1 MLTGVHT
8 VWTGGMDMTRAS
20 IRAEK
25 KNGVFMDWLYSFRGY
40 RKHLTLVLMFLPV
53 VVYFVI
59 FKYLPMG
66 GIVIAFKNYKISQGI
81 FGSAWCGLD
90 NFTKAFAT
98 STFSRSVRNTLTIS
112 GLKLLFGF
120 PMPIILALMLNEVSH
135 PRFKKTVQTI
145 SYLPHFLSWVVLAGM
160 FQQLL
165 SPNNGAVNALLR
177 DVFGVEKSLYFLGD
191 NRYFR
196 GTLIVTDIW
205 KNVGWSSIL
214 YLATITGIDPELYE
228 AATVDG
234 ATRWQCTRYIT
245 IPSLVSTIV
254 VMLILNVGSIMDAG
268 FDQIF
273 NLYNSAVY
281 QTGDI
286 IDTYVYRYGLGDMK
300 YSLAT
305 AVGLFKNVI
314 AFVLVLGTN
323 LIARRISGEGIW

>member
-1 MLTGVHT
+1 
-8 VWTGGMDMTRAS
+8 MTSANMPCSRQENAFL
-20 IRAEK
+20 RFLK
-25 KNGVFMDWLYSFRGY
+25 SFSGY
-40 RKHLTLVLMFLPV
+40 KKHLTLALMFLPV
-53 VVYFVI
+53 IVYFLI
-59 FKYLPMG
+59 FKYVPMSG
-66 GIVIAFKNYKISQGI
+66 VVIAFKNYKISKGI

-98 STFSRSVRNTLTIS
+98 PTFVRSVQNTLIIS
-112 GLKLLFGF
+112 SLKLLFGF
-120 PMPIILALMLNEVSH
+120 PAPVILALMLNEVTH
-135 PRFKKTVQTI
+135 APFKKTVQTI

-165 SPNNGAVNALLR
+165 SPNNGAVNAVLR
-177 DVFGVEKSLYFLGD
+177 DVFGIKDSIYFLGD

-214 YLATITGIDPELYE
+214 YLATITSIDPALYE

-268 FDQIF
+268 FDQVL

-281 QTGDI
+281 KTGDI

-314 AFVLVLGTN
+314 AFVLVVGTN

>member
-1 MLTGVHT
+1 MTSTVLSHSRRKSAIARFFSSFCGYKKYLALT
-8 VWTGGMDMTRAS
+8 
-20 IRAEK
+20 
-25 KNGVFMDWLYSFRGY
+25 
-40 RKHLTLVLMFLPV
+40 LMFLPV
-53 VVYFVI
+53 LVYFIV
-59 FKYLPMG
+59 FKYIPMSG
-66 GIVIAFKNYKISQGI
+66 VIIAFKNYKISRGI

-98 STFSRSVRNTLTIS
+98 PTFVRSVQNTLIIS
-112 GLKLLFGF
+112 SLKLLFGF
-120 PMPIILALMLNEVSH
+120 PAPIILALMLNEVTH
-135 PRFKKTVQTI
+135 APFKKTVQTI

-165 SPNNGAVNALLR
+165 SPNNGAVNAVLR
-177 DVFGVEKSLYFLGD
+177 DVFGVKDSIYFLGD
-191 NRYFR
+191 NHYFR
-196 GTLIVTDIW
+196 GTLIMTDIW

-214 YLATITGIDPELYE
+214 YLATITSIDPALYE

-245 IPSLVSTIV
+245 VPSLVSTIV

-268 FDQIF
+268 FDQVL

-314 AFVLVLGTN
+314 AFVLVVGTN

>member
-1 MLTGVHT
+1 MTSYHAHAQGKENSGPMQRFLHSFTGY
-8 VWTGGMDMTRAS
+8 
-20 IRAEK
+20 K
-25 KNGVFMDWLYSFRGY
+25 KHFA
-40 RKHLTLVLMFLPV
+40 LVLMFLPV
-53 VVYFVI
+53 VAYFVI
-59 FKYLPMG
+59 FKYVPMA
-66 GIVIAFKNYKISQGI
+66 GIMIAFKNYKIKQGI
-81 FGSAWCGLD
+81 WGSAWAEPLLA
-90 NFTKAFAT
+90 NFTKAFNT
-98 STFSRSVRNTLTIS
+98 PTFARSVTNTLTIS

-120 PMPIILALMLNEVSH
+120 PAPILLALMLNEVAH

-145 SYLPHFLSWVVLAGM
+145 TYLPHFLSWVVLAGM

-165 SPNNGAVNALLR
+165 SPNNGAVNAVLQS
-177 DVFGVEKSLYFLGD
+177 VFGVKDSIYFLGD

-214 YLATITGIDPELYE
+214 YLATIAGIDPALYE

-234 ATRWQCTRYIT
+234 ATRFQCTKYIT
-245 IPSLVSTIV
+245 LPSLVPTIV
-254 VMLILNVGSIMDAG
+254 VMLILSVGSIMDAG
-268 FDQIF
+268 FDQVF
-273 NLYNSAVY
+273 NLYNTAVY

-314 AFVLVLGTN
+314 AFVLVAATN
-323 LIARRISGEGIW
+323 LIAKRISGSGIW

>member
-1 MLTGVHT
+1 MDVTGIGARVPQRQNAF
-8 VWTGGMDMTRAS
+8 GR
-20 IRAEK
+20 
-25 KNGVFMDWLYSFRGY
+25 WLHSFTGY
-40 RKHLTLVLMFLPV
+40 RKYLTLTLMFIPV
-53 VVYFVI
+53 VAYFVI
-59 FKYLPMG
+59 FKYIPMG
-66 GIVIAFKNYKISQGI
+66 GIAIAFENFKIKEGI
-81 FGSAWCGLD
+81 FGSAWCGMD
-90 NFTKAFAT
+90 NFNKAFAMA
-98 STFSRSVRNTLTIS
+98 TFRRSVWNTLTIS

-120 PMPIILALMLNEVSH
+120 PMPIILALMLNEVTH
-135 PRFKKTVQTI
+135 VRFKKTVQTI

-165 SPNNGAVNALLR
+165 SPNNGAVNAVLR
-177 DVFGVEKSLYFLGD
+177 DVFGVKESIYFLG
-191 NRYFR
+191 NNKYFR

-214 YLATITGIDPELYE
+214 YLATISGIDPELYE

-234 ATRWQCTRYIT
+234 ASRWQCTRYIT

-254 VMLILNVGSIMDAG
+254 IMLILSIGSIMDAG
-268 FDQIF
+268 FDQVF

-300 YSLAT
+300 YALAT

-314 AFVLVLGTN
+314 AFVLVVGTN
-323 LIARRISGEGIW
+323 LITRRISGEGIW

>member
-1 MLTGVHT
+1 MTVTGVGAR
-8 VWTGGMDMTRAS
+8 VPRQGNA
-20 IRAEK
+20 
-25 KNGVFMDWLYSFRGY
+25 FMRWLRGFAGY
-40 RKHLTLVLMFLPV
+40 KKHLALSLMFVPV
-53 VVYFVI
+53 IVYFVI
-59 FKYLPMG
+59 FKYIPMG
-66 GIVIAFKNYKISQGI
+66 GIVIAFKNYKISKGI
-81 FGSAWCGLD
+81 WGSAWCGLD

-98 STFSRSVRNTLTIS
+98 PTFARAVRNTLEIS

-120 PMPIILALMLNEVSH
+120 PAPIILALILNEVTH
-135 PRFKKTVQTI
+135 VRFKKTVQTI
-145 SYLPHFLSWVVLAGM
+145 TYLPHFLSWVVLAGM

-177 DVFGVEKSLYFLGD
+177 QFFGVQESIYFLG
-191 NRYFR
+191 NNKYFR

-214 YLATITGIDPELYE
+214 YLATISGIDPALYE

-234 ATRWQCTRYIT
+234 ASRWQCTRYIT

-254 VMLILNVGSIMDAG
+254 IMLILSIGSIMDAG
-268 FDQIF
+268 FDQVF

-314 AFVLVLGTN
+314 AFVLVVGTN
-323 LIARRISGEGIW
+323 LITRKISGEGIW

>member
-1 MLTGVHT
+1 
-8 VWTGGMDMTRAS
+8 
-20 IRAEK
+20 
-25 KNGVFMDWLYSFRGY
+25 
-40 RKHLTLVLMFLPV
+40 
-53 VVYFVI
+53 
-59 FKYLPMG
+59 
-66 GIVIAFKNYKISQGI
+66 VIAFKNYKIKQGI

-98 STFSRSVRNTLTIS
+98 PTFARSVKNTLVIS

-120 PMPIILALMLNEVSH
+120 PAPILLALMLNEVTH
-135 PRFKKTVQTI
+135 IRFKKTVQTI
-145 SYLPHFLSWVVLAGM
+145 TYLPHFLSWVVLAGM

-165 SPNNGAVNALLR
+165 SPNNGAVNAVLKQ
-177 DVFGVEKSLYFLGD
+177 VFGLKDSIYFLGS
-191 NRYFR
+191 NQYFR

-214 YLATITGIDPELYE
+214 YLATISGIDPALYE

-234 ATRWQCTRYIT
+234 ASRWQCTRYIT
-245 IPSLVSTIV
+245 LPSLVSTIV
-254 VMLILNVGSIMDAG
+254 VMLILNIGSIMDAG
-268 FDQIF
+268 FDQVF

-314 AFVLVLGTN
+314 AFVLVVGTN

>member
-1 MLTGVHT
+1 M
-8 VWTGGMDMTRAS
+8 
-20 IRAEK
+20 
-25 KNGVFMDWLYSFRGY
+25 NGQGARSLRRNNFLYSFKGY
-40 RKHLTLVLMFLPV
+40 RKHYELVLMFLPV
-53 VVYFVI
+53 IVYFVI
-59 FKYLPMG
+59 FKYIPMA
-66 GIVIAFKNYKISQGI
+66 GIVIAFKNYRIKQGM
-81 FGSAWCGLD
+81 FGSAWCGLA
-90 NFTKAFAT
+90 NFTKVFAT
-98 STFSRSVRNTLTIS
+98 PTFARSVRNTLTIS
-112 GLKLLFGF
+112 AMKLLFGF
-120 PMPIILALMLNEVSH
+120 PAPIILALMLNEISH
-135 PRFKKTVQTI
+135 ARFKKTVQTI
-145 SYLPHFLSWVVLAGM
+145 TYLPHFLSWVVLAGM

-165 SPNNGAVNALLR
+165 SPNNGAVNAVLR
-177 DVFGVEKSLYFLGD
+177 EVFGLKNAIYFLGD

-214 YLATITGIDPELYE
+214 YLATIAGIDPSLYE

-245 IPSLVSTIV
+245 LPSLISTIV

-268 FDQIF
+268 FDQVF

-314 AFVLVLGTN
+314 AFVLVVGTN
-323 LIARRISGEGIW
+323 LIARKLSGEGIW

>member
-1 MLTGVHT
+1 MNVTGV
-8 VWTGGMDMTRAS
+8 GARIPRQGNAFTR
-20 IRAEK
+20 
-25 KNGVFMDWLYSFRGY
+25 WLRGFAGY
-40 RKHLTLVLMFLPV
+40 KKHLALTLMFVPV
-53 VVYFVI
+53 IVYFVI
-59 FKYLPMG
+59 FKYIPMG

-81 FGSAWCGLD
+81 WGSAWCGLD
-90 NFTKAFAT
+90 NFTKAFNT
-98 STFSRSVRNTLTIS
+98 PTFARAVRNTLEIS

-120 PMPIILALMLNEVSH
+120 PAPIILALMLNEVSH
-135 PRFKKTVQTI
+135 MRFKKTVQTI
-145 SYLPHFLSWVVLAGM
+145 TYLPHFLSWVVLAGM

-165 SPNNGAVNALLR
+165 SPNNGAVNAVLMQF
-177 DVFGVEKSLYFLGD
+177 FGLEKSIYFLG
-191 NRYFR
+191 NNQYFR

-214 YLATITGIDPELYE
+214 YLATISGIDPSLYE

-234 ATRWQCTRYIT
+234 ASRWQCTRYVT

-254 VMLILNVGSIMDAG
+254 IMLILSIGSIMDAG
-268 FDQIF
+268 FDQVF

-314 AFVLVLGTN
+314 AFALVVGTN

>member
-1 MLTGVHT
+1 MTVTGIGAHAPRQ
-8 VWTGGMDMTRAS
+8 GNAFTR
-20 IRAEK
+20 
-25 KNGVFMDWLYSFRGY
+25 WLRSFIGY
-40 RKHLTLVLMFLPV
+40 KKHLALSLMFVPV
-53 VVYFVI
+53 IVYFVI
-59 FKYLPMG
+59 FKYIPMG
-66 GIVIAFKNYKISQGI
+66 GIVIAFKNYKISKGI
-81 FGSAWCGLD
+81 WGSAWCGLD

-98 STFSRSVRNTLTIS
+98 PTFARAVRNTLEIS

-120 PMPIILALMLNEVSH
+120 PAPIILALILNEVTH
-135 PRFKKTVQTI
+135 VRFKKTVQTI
-145 SYLPHFLSWVVLAGM
+145 TYLPHFLSWVVLAGM

-177 DVFGVEKSLYFLGD
+177 QFFGVQESIYFLG
-191 NRYFR
+191 NNKYFR

-214 YLATITGIDPELYE
+214 YLATISGIDPSLYE

-234 ATRWQCTRYIT
+234 ASRWQCTRYIT

-254 VMLILNVGSIMDAG
+254 IMLILSIGSIMDAG
-268 FDQIF
+268 FDQVF

-314 AFVLVLGTN
+314 AFVLVVGTN
-323 LIARRISGEGIW
+323 LITRKISGEGIW

>member
-1 MLTGVHT
+1 MTGIGARVPQRQSAFRRGLH
-8 VWTGGMDMTRAS
+8 
-20 IRAEK
+20 
-25 KNGVFMDWLYSFRGY
+25 SFAGY
-40 RKHLTLVLMFLPV
+40 RKYSALTLMFIPV
-53 VVYFVI
+53 VAYFII
-59 FKYLPMG
+59 FKYIPMG
-66 GIVIAFKNYKISQGI
+66 GIAIAFENYKIKEGI

-90 NFTKAFAT
+90 NFNKAFAMA
-98 STFSRSVRNTLTIS
+98 TFRRSVWNTLTIS

-120 PMPIILALMLNEVSH
+120 PMPIILALMLNEVTH
-135 PRFKKTVQTI
+135 VRFKKTVQTI

-165 SPNNGAVNALLR
+165 SPNNGAVNAVLR
-177 DVFGVEKSLYFLGD
+177 DVFGVKDSIYFLG
-191 NRYFR
+191 NNKYFR

-214 YLATITGIDPELYE
+214 YLATISGIDPELYE

-234 ATRWQCTRYIT
+234 ASRWQCTRYIT

-254 VMLILNVGSIMDAG
+254 IMLILSIGSIMDAG
-268 FDQIF
+268 FDQVF

-286 IDTYVYRYGLGDMK
+286 IDTYVYRYGLGDLK
-300 YSLAT
+300 YALAT

-314 AFVLVLGTN
+314 AFVLVVGTN

>member
-1 MLTGVHT
+1 MDVTGIGSHAPRRGSAFRS
-8 VWTGGMDMTRAS
+8 WLHGFTGY
-20 IRAEK
+20 K
-25 KNGVFMDWLYSFRGY
+25 
-40 RKHLTLVLMFLPV
+40 KHLALSLMFIPV
-53 VVYFVI
+53 VAYFFI
-59 FKYLPMG
+59 FKYIPMA

-90 NFTKAFAT
+90 NFTKAFNT
-98 STFSRSVRNTLTIS
+98 PTFARSVTNTLSIS

-120 PMPIILALMLNEVSH
+120 PAPIILALMLNEVSH
-135 PRFKKTVQTI
+135 VRFKKTIQTI
-145 SYLPHFLSWVVLAGM
+145 TYLPHFLSWVVLAGM

-165 SPNNGAVNALLR
+165 SPNNGAVNAVLR
-177 DVFGVEKSLYFLGD
+177 DVFGVKDSIYFLGD

-196 GTLIVTDIW
+196 GTLIATDIW

-214 YLATITGIDPELYE
+214 YLATIAGIDPSLYE

-245 IPSLVSTIV
+245 LPSLISTIV

-268 FDQIF
+268 FDQVF

-300 YSLAT
+300 YAQAT

-314 AFVLVLGTN
+314 AFVLVVGTN
-323 LIARRISGEGIW
+323 LVARRISGEGIW

>member
-1 MLTGVHT
+1 MTG
-8 VWTGGMDMTRAS
+8 TGTRIPQQKSAFG
-20 IRAEK
+20 R
-25 KNGVFMDWLYSFRGY
+25 WLHGFTGY
-40 RKHLTLVLMFLPV
+40 RKHLTLTLMFLPV
-53 VVYFVI
+53 FLYFFV
-59 FKYLPMG
+59 FKYIPMG
-66 GIVIAFKNYKISQGI
+66 GIVLAFKNYKISLGI
-81 FGSAWCGLD
+81 FGSDWCGLD

-98 STFSRSVRNTLTIS
+98 STFRRSVWNTLSIS

-120 PMPIILALMLNEVSH
+120 PAPIILALMLNEVQH
-135 PRFKKTVQTI
+135 VRFKKTVQTI

-165 SPNNGAVNALLR
+165 SPNNGAVNAVLR
-177 DVFGVEKSLYFLGD
+177 DVFGVKDSIYFLGD
-191 NRYFR
+191 NKYFR
-196 GTLIVTDIW
+196 GTLIATDMW
-205 KNVGWSSIL
+205 KNVGWASIL
-214 YLATITGIDPELYE
+214 YLATIAGIDPTLYE

-245 IPSLVSTIV
+245 LPSLLSTIV
-254 VMLILNVGSIMDAG
+254 IMLILNVGSIMDAG
-268 FDQIF
+268 FDQVF

-281 QTGDI
+281 KTGDI

-314 AFVLVLGTN
+314 AFVLVVGTN

>member
-1 MLTGVHT
+1 MSYTDL
-8 VWTGGMDMTRAS
+8 RRRRPQNA
-20 IRAEK
+20 
-25 KNGVFMDWLYSFRGY
+25 FMRWLYSFAGY
-40 RKHLTLVLMFLPV
+40 KKHLALTLMFLPV
-53 VVYFVI
+53 VVYFLV
-59 FKYLPMG
+59 FKYRPML
-66 GIVIAFKNYKISQGI
+66 GIVIAFKNFKIKQGI
-81 FGSAWCGLD
+81 WGSAWCGFD
-90 NFTKAFAT
+90 NFTKVFAT
-98 STFSRSVRNTLTIS
+98 PTFARSVRNTLIIS

-135 PRFKKTVQTI
+135 ARFKKTVQTI
-145 SYLPHFLSWVVLAGM
+145 TSLPHFLSWVVLAGM

-165 SPNNGAVNALLR
+165 SPNNGAVNAVLR
-177 DVFGVEKSLYFLGD
+177 DVFGLRDSIYFLGD

-214 YLATITGIDPELYE
+214 YLATIAGIDPALYE

-245 IPSLVSTIV
+245 LPSLVSTIV

-268 FDQIF
+268 FDQVF

-286 IDTYVYRYGLGDMK
+286 IDTYVYRYGLGDLK
-300 YSLAT
+300 YAQAT

-314 AFVLVLGTN
+314 AFVLVAGTN

>member
-1 MLTGVHT
+1 MGGLTVNGQGVRSLQQRSAFGRWLH
-8 VWTGGMDMTRAS
+8 GFAGY
-20 IRAEK
+20 K
-25 KNGVFMDWLYSFRGY
+25 KHYELA
-40 RKHLTLVLMFLPV
+40 LMFLPV
-53 VVYFVI
+53 IVYFVI
-59 FKYLPMG
+59 FKYIPMA
-66 GIVIAFKNYKISQGI
+66 GIVIAFKNYKIKLGMFASP
-81 FGSAWCGLD
+81 WCGLD

-98 STFSRSVRNTLTIS
+98 PTFARSVRNTLTIS
-112 GLKLLFGF
+112 ALKLLFGF
-120 PMPIILALMLNEVSH
+120 PMPIILALMLNEVTH
-135 PRFKKTVQTI
+135 VRFKKTVQTVT
-145 SYLPHFLSWVVLAGM
+145 YLPHFLSWVVLAGM

-165 SPNNGAVNALLR
+165 SPNNGAVNAVLR
-177 DVFGVEKSLYFLGD
+177 DVFGVKNSIYFLGD

-214 YLATITGIDPELYE
+214 YLATIAGIDQALYE

-245 IPSLVSTIV
+245 LPSLVSTIV

-268 FDQIF
+268 FDQVF

-300 YSLAT
+300 YAQAT

-314 AFVLVLGTN
+314 AFVLVVGTN

>member
-1 MLTGVHT
+1 MSGTHGRSLPQ
-8 VWTGGMDMTRAS
+8 
-20 IRAEK
+20 
-25 KNGVFMDWLYSFRGY
+25 KNAFQRWLSSFSGY
-40 RKHLTLVLMFLPV
+40 RKHYELLLMFVPV
-53 VVYFVI
+53 IVYFVI
-59 FKYLPMG
+59 FKYIPMG
-66 GIVIAFKNYKISQGI
+66 GIVIAFKNYKIKQGI

-90 NFTKAFAT
+90 NFTKVFAT
-98 STFSRSVRNTLTIS
+98 PTFARSVRNTLTIS
-112 GLKLLFGF
+112 ALKLLFGF
-120 PMPIILALMLNEVSH
+120 PAPIILALMLNEVRSTG
-135 PRFKKTVQTI
+135 FKKTVQTI

-177 DVFGVEKSLYFLGD
+177 DVFGLEKSIYFLGD
-191 NRYFR
+191 NKYFR

-214 YLATITGIDPELYE
+214 YLATIAGIDQALYE
-228 AATVDG
+228 AAVVDG

-268 FDQIF
+268 FDQVF

-300 YSLAT
+300 YAQAT

-314 AFVLVLGTN
+314 AFLLVAGTN